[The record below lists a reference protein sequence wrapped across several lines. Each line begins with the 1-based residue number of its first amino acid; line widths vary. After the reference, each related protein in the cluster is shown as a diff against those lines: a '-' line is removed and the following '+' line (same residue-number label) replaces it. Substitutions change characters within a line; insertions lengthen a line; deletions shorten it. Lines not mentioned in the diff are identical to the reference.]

1 MDEMPNETEKSLMRA
16 MVTVM
21 TRSSVSI
28 KDTTLTKFTFKVNG
42 SSDTRELAK
51 VLEQKFGVEDLYSM
65 VTSRCQFK
73 PIKIPLEDYDVF
85 LDVNFG
91 TELEHISSFKCW
103 LKSVTFRHNIKN
115 AGGGVEDTLD
125 ATIEIIKNEDDEDG
139 KVGHYLK
146 WKELNPQTGK
156 KLFVPFK
163 FEFWKADGNPIVYTA
178 IDEDGED

>member
-1 MDEMPNETEKSLMRA
+1 MNEQEKSLMYA

-42 SSDTRELAK
+42 SADAREFAK

-65 VTSRCQFK
+65 VTSRCQFR
-73 PIKIPLEDYDVF
+73 PNKIPLEDYGVF

-91 TELEHISSFKCW
+91 TELEQISSFKCW
-103 LKSVTFRHNIKN
+103 LKSVTFRHTVKN
-115 AGGGVEDTLD
+115 VGDGVEDTLD
-125 ATIEIIKNEDDEDG
+125 ATLEVIKNEDDEDG
-139 KVGHYLK
+139 RVGHYLK

-156 KLFVPFK
+156 KLLVPFK
-163 FEFWKADGNPIVYTA
+163 FEFWKADGNPIVYNT
-178 IDEDGED
+178 IDDEGQD